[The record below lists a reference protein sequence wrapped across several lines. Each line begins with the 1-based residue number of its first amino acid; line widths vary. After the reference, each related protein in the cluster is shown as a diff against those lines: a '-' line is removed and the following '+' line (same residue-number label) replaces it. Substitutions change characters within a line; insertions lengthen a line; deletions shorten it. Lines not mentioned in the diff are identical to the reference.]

1 MTKSMQTWL
10 LRIVIAAVIAGS
22 GYLAWQALRP
32 KALPEGF
39 ASGNGRIEAT
49 EIDVATKIAGRVE
62 DIKVHEGD
70 FVKAGQVLAV
80 MDIEVLEAQ
89 LREAEADLKRAQIG
103 VETAHSQVSQ
113 REAEKK
119 AAEASVAQRQA
130 ELDAAQKRLARSEEL
145 VPKGAT
151 SVQVLDDNRATYEGA
166 KAAVAAAEAQVAAAE
181 AAIGLAK
188 SQVIGAQSSVE
199 ATRATI
205 QRIKAD
211 IDDSTLR
218 APRDGRVQYRVAEP
232 GEVLAAGGTVLN
244 LVDLSDVYMTLFL
257 PTKDAGRVKL
267 GADAHIVLDAAPQYV
282 IPAKVSFVAD
292 VAQFTP
298 KTVETAEE
306 RLKLM
311 FRIKTRIAPELLKK
325 HIRDVK
331 TGLPGVAYVQLD
343 PQAPWPPDLQVHLP
357 E

>member
-1 MTKSMQTWL
+1 MTQTTQSWL
-10 LRIVIAAVIAGS
+10 VRIAIAAVILGAA
-22 GYLAWQALRP
+22 YMLWQTLRSDGP
-32 KALPEGF
+32 PEGF
-39 ASGNGRIEAT
+39 ATGNGRIEAT

-62 DIKVHEGD
+62 KIEAGEGD
-70 FVKAGQVLAV
+70 FVTKGQVLAV
-80 MDIEVLEAQ
+80 MDTDVLEAQ
-89 LREAEADLKRAQIG
+89 LREAEAELQRATVG
-103 VETAHSQVSQ
+103 VETAQSQVSQ
-113 REAEKK
+113 REAEKV
-119 AAEASVAQRQA
+119 AAEASVAQREA

-151 SVQVLDDNRATYEGA
+151 SVQVLDDRRAAAEGA
-166 KAAVAAAEAQVAAAE
+166 KAAVAAAEAQVSAAD

-188 SQVIGAQSSVE
+188 SQVISARAAV
-199 ATRATI
+199 AAAKATI
-205 QRIKAD
+205 QRVKAD

-218 APRDGRVQYRVAEP
+218 SPRDGRVQYRVAEP

-244 LVDLSDVYMTLFL
+244 IVALTDVYMTLFL
-257 PTKDAGRVKL
+257 PTADAGRVKL
-267 GADAHIVLDAAPQYV
+267 GAEARIILDAAPQYV

-311 FRIKTRIAPELLKK
+311 FRVKARIDRALLQK
-325 HIRDVK
+325 HIHDVK
-331 TGLPGVAYVQLD
+331 TGLPGVAYVRLD
-343 PQAPWPPDLQVHLP
+343 PDIPWPDDLQVRLP

>member
-1 MTKSMQTWL
+1 MTQATQTWL
-10 LRIVIAAVIAGS
+10 IRIVIVGVIAGAA
-22 GYLAWQALRP
+22 YLAWQALKP
-32 KALPEGF
+32 NGPPEGF

-49 EIDVATKIAGRVE
+49 EIDIATKIAGRVE
-62 DIKVHEGD
+62 TIEVGEGD
-70 FVKAGQVLAV
+70 FVQPGQVLAA
-80 MDIEVLEAQ
+80 MDTDVLQAQ
-89 LREAEADLKRAQIG
+89 LREAEAELQRAVIG
-103 VETAHSQVSQ
+103 VETAQSQVSQ
-113 REAEKK
+113 REAEKM
-119 AAEASVAQRQA
+119 AAEASVAQREA

-151 SVQVLDDNRATYEGA
+151 SVQVLDDRRAAFEGA
-166 KAAVAAAEAQVAAAE
+166 KAAVAAAKAQTAAAE

-188 SQVIGAQSSVE
+188 SQIISARAAVD

-205 QRIKAD
+205 ERIKAD

-218 APRDGRVQYRVAEP
+218 APREARVQYRVAEP
-232 GEVLAAGGTVLN
+232 GEVLAAGGAVLN
-244 LVDLSDVYMTLFL
+244 LVVLTDVYMTIFL
-257 PTKDAGRVKL
+257 PTIDAGRVQL
-267 GADAHIVLDAAPQYV
+267 GAEARIVLDAAPQYV

-311 FRIKTRIAPELLKK
+311 FRVKARIDPTLLKK

-331 TGLPGVAYVQLD
+331 TGLPGVAYIRLD
-343 PQAPWPPDLQVHLP
+343 PETPWPDDLQIRLP